1 MRDNSHWFDRIT
13 LIPSFSE
20 VTTGRDNLELAKRF
34 LFLLRILRQKP
45 LHFEGPREAVIL
57 AWADRDP
64 ATRREQPQMSPLWI
78 FNAIRLPVL
87 TATLRARRFFAVIG
101 LDNFL
106 REFDVGAQP
115 RGFTEEVETGDVDS
129 G

>member
-1 MRDNSHWFDRIT
+1 M
-13 LIPSFSE
+13 IPSFSE

-64 ATRREQPQMSPLWI
+64 ATRQEQPQMSPLWI
-78 FNAIRLPVL
+78 FNAMI
-87 TATLRARRFFAVIG
+87 TSTDCDFESNAFFAVIG

-106 REFDVGAQP
+106 SKFDVGAQP
-115 RGFTEEVETGDVDS
+115 RGFTEEIETDDVDS